1 MIVPRGT
8 LQEKAMNS
16 KVKFLWI
23 YTGILFSFAL
33 ILIIFAYLTQNN
45 ISKEN
50 EVINKNMSGYKAS
63 IENLTKEN
71 EKLKAELDK
80 LNTELAEEK
89 DINSK
94 YFEIEKNADTE
105 EIAATNEK
113 IKNAFSEYAKGNK
126 NGAKNIVKD
135 IDKSKTG
142 DLQAYIIDKINE

>member
-1 MIVPRGT
+1 
-8 LQEKAMNS
+8 
-16 KVKFLWI
+16 
-23 YTGILFSFAL
+23 
-33 ILIIFAYLTQNN
+33 
-45 ISKEN
+45 
-50 EVINKNMSGYKAS
+50 MSGYKAS

-94 YFEIEKNADTE
+94 YFEIEKNANTE

>member
-1 MIVPRGT
+1 
-8 LQEKAMNS
+8 MNS

-89 DINSK
+89 DINSNNNS
-94 YFEIEKNADTE
+94 YFTS
-105 EIAATNEK
+105 NEK
-113 IKNAFSEYAKGNK
+113 RKKYVLYLRGVAQFG
-126 NGAKNIVKD
+126 
-135 IDKSKTG
+135 
-142 DLQAYIIDKINE
+142 